1 MADEPRQVEDLD
13 AELDAILSALRRVD
27 LPALQQV
34 NPDWAQAVAE
44 ARDRLRDLG
53 AK

>member
-1 MADEPRQVEDLD
+1 MAP
-13 AELDAILSALRRVD
+13 ELDAILAALRRVD
-27 LPALQQV
+27 LEALQRV